1 MTQVTSQVCGL
12 AVLGGGSVLAGLL
25 PLCLQGRCQ
34 VDQIISSCTDN
45 TGRLNLPQPPVH
57 HATLDAPGGH
67 HELLAVVPGL
77 LRGRGHPGHLLH
89 AHDARGS
96 GASQW

>member
-34 VDQIISSCTDN
+34 VGT
-45 TGRLNLPQPPVH
+45 
-57 HATLDAPGGH
+57 
-67 HELLAVVPGL
+67 AVTSV
-77 LRGRGHPGHLLH
+77 
-89 AHDARGS
+89 S
-96 GASQW
+96 IV